1 MERSNRNSLYVIQR
15 KCLRIQNTEYGQ
27 SYETVSQQS
36 YCRLVHCLKDS
47 TSFFFFREKKISY
60 KKLHTLLVHF
70 HNFFYK
76 LV

>member
-1 MERSNRNSLYVIQR
+1 MERSNRDSLYVIQR

-47 TSFFFFREKKISY
+47 TSFFSSEKKR
-60 KKLHTLLVHF
+60 
-70 HNFFYK
+70 
-76 LV
+76 